1 MDINFIFPGQGSQ
14 YIGMGKNLYKKYDYA
29 KELFYTASNI
39 LEYDIKE
46 ICFYEEKKIH
56 RTRYTQPSIFIY
68 SLIADYIAKE
78 SGYNPLAFAGH
89 SLGEY
94 SALVSSNCI
103 SLEDALKIIKVRSEE
118 MDIKNNEKPGKMCA
132 AFNIT
137 KKKFMDIK
145 NNINGEIVIANYNSK
160 LQKIISGESLAIDT
174 FINLAKKNKIKTI
187 PLKVSGAFHSPLMKN
202 VKIKLDKIIKSTK
215 FNDIIRPIYQN
226 VDSNK
231 KFKGNEIKKGLLK
244 QIISPVL
251 WVKTIDN
258 MTNNHSMKFL
268 EIGPGNVLTKLN
280 KNINKN
286 IDSLNFKNII

>member
-1 MDINFIFPGQGSQ
+1 
-14 YIGMGKNLYKKYDYA
+14 
-29 KELFYTASNI
+29 
-39 LEYDIKE
+39 
-46 ICFYEEKKIH
+46 
-56 RTRYTQPSIFIY
+56 
-68 SLIADYIAKE
+68 
-78 SGYNPLAFAGH
+78 
-89 SLGEY
+89 
-94 SALVSSNCI
+94 
-103 SLEDALKIIKVRSEE
+103 
-118 MDIKNNEKPGKMCA
+118 
-132 AFNIT
+132 
-137 KKKFMDIK
+137 
-145 NNINGEIVIANYNSK
+145 
-160 LQKIISGESLAIDT
+160 
-174 FINLAKKNKIKTI
+174 
-187 PLKVSGAFHSPLMKN
+187 MKN

>member
-1 MDINFIFPGQGSQ
+1 M
-14 YIGMGKNLYKKYDYA
+14 
-29 KELFYTASNI
+29 
-39 LEYDIKE
+39 EYDIKK
-46 ICFYEEKKIH
+46 ICFYEDEKIH
-56 RTRYTQPSIFIY
+56 KTKYTQPSIFIY
-68 SLIADYIAKE
+68 NLIADYIAKE
-78 SGYNPLAFAGH
+78 LGYNPLAFAGH

-94 SALVSSNCI
+94 SALVPSNCI
-103 SLEDALKIIKVRSEE
+103 SIENALKIIKIRSEE

-132 AFNIT
+132 VLNIT
-137 KKKFMDIK
+137 KKIFMDIK

-174 FINLAKKNKIKTI
+174 FISHAKKNNIKTI

-268 EIGPGNVLTKLN
+268 EIGPGNVLTRLN